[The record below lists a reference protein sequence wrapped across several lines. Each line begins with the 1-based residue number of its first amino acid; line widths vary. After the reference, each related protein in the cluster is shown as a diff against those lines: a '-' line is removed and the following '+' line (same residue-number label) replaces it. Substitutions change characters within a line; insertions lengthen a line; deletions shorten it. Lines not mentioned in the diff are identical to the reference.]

1 MQQMIGTYDWFLV
14 FLSYVISV
22 LASYTA
28 LEMGGRINAAR
39 GRTRL
44 IWLCGGAT
52 AMGLGIWSMH
62 FVGMLAYRMPMEVH
76 YDVSLVLLSM
86 VFAVSAS
93 YIALAAVGG
102 RHFGWR
108 NWTVGGLFMAFGI
121 IGMHYTG
128 LTAMKMNAVIQYRP
142 LVLSLSVVIAVITS
156 MSAMWLT
163 YYFRDD
169 IGRSRIYR
177 KVGSGFVMGAAISG
191 MHYTGM
197 GAARFISLDHM
208 NWMSNELSVETSLIA
223 YVIGMMTLLVL
234 GIALVTSFVDKRLA
248 YHAAKLHESEQHFQS
263 LFDYNTDAVFS
274 IDLEGRFIA
283 ANPAVEAITGYSA
296 EETVGRSLSR
306 ISELWST
313 DELNWRFAESVKG
326 IPQKFEMTIKHK
338 QGKSIDLSVT
348 CVPIVVNREVT
359 GLFGICQDI
368 TEKKQ
373 AERRIND
380 LAYRDDLTG
389 MPNRR
394 YLLETL
400 NGLPEAEEEFERA
413 LLVIDIDRFKLIN
426 DSIGQ
431 KQGDKLLRQ
440 LSDRLHHTADEGKVI
455 ARIGSDEFAVLL
467 CGIAGGESEAAAEAL
482 QLHERLQRPFTL
494 GAHKVHLSLTIG
506 YAVQSVAANG
516 EMLLKHADS
525 ALFYSKK
532 QGRNRIQAYSSE
544 MDEAS
549 EQKLAL
555 ENGLRLALERDEFE
569 VHYQPQVNMQG
580 QVIGAEALVR
590 WRHPEQ
596 GLVSPGLFIP
606 VAEESG
612 LIHLIGERVLRMACR
627 QNKLWQEA
635 GFPPM
640 PVSVNLSNKQFEQPH
655 LIETIREAL
664 QESGLESKYLDLEI
678 TESMMAADA
687 NNAETTLRRLKQIGV
702 QVSMDD
708 FGTGYSSLSYLNRF
722 PIDKLK
728 IDQSFVRDIAHESS
742 GASIVATIVAMS
754 HHLGL
759 QVIAEGV
766 ETQEQIDFLR
776 DKKCDLVQGY
786 YYSPPLPPDDFERYL
801 QNMARSAEPA

>member
-28 LEMGGRINAAR
+28 LDMGGRINAAR

-44 IWLCGGAT
+44 IWLCGGAL

-76 YDVSLVLLSM
+76 YDVALVLLSM
-86 VFAVSAS
+86 VFAVIAS

-128 LTAMKMNAVIQYRP
+128 MTAMKMNAVIQYRP
-142 LVLSLSVVIAVITS
+142 LVLSLSVIIAVIAS
-156 MSAMWLT
+156 MAAMWLT
-163 YYFRDD
+163 FYFRDD

-177 KVGSGFVMGAAISG
+177 KIGSGFVMGAAISG

-223 YVIGMMTLLVL
+223 YVIGMMTLLLL
-234 GIALVTSFVDKRLA
+234 GIALVSSFVDKRLA

-283 ANPAVEAITGYSA
+283 ANPAVEAITGYST

-306 ISELWST
+306 ISELWDT

-338 QGKSIDLSVT
+338 QGKAIDLSVT

-400 NGLPEAEEEFERA
+400 NGLAEAEEAIGRA

-440 LSDRLHHTADEGKVI
+440 LSDRLHHAVGEDKVI

-467 CGIAGGESEAAAEAL
+467 YEIAGGESEAAAEAL
-482 QLHERLQRPFTL
+482 QLHENLQRPFTL

-506 YAVQSVAANG
+506 YAVQTVAANG

-612 LIHLIGERVLRMACR
+612 LIHLIGERVLRLACR

-664 QESGLESKYLDLEI
+664 HESGLEPKYLDLEI

-728 IDQSFVRDIAHESS
+728 IDQSFVRDIAHGSS

-786 YYSPPLPPDDFERYL
+786 YYSKPLPPDEFERYL

>member
-14 FLSYVISV
+14 FLSYAISV
-22 LASYTA
+22 LASYTV
-28 LEMGGRINAAR
+28 LDMGGRINAAR

-44 IWLCGGAT
+44 IWLSGGAL

-62 FVGMLAYRMPMEVH
+62 FVGMLAYRIPMEVH
-76 YDVSLVLLSM
+76 YDVSLVLLSI
-86 VFAVSAS
+86 VFSVSAS
-93 YIALAAVGG
+93 YIALASVGG

-142 LVLSLSVVIAVITS
+142 LVLSLSVVVAVIAS
-156 MSAMWLT
+156 MAAMRLT
-163 YYFRDD
+163 FYFRDD

-177 KVGSGFVMGAAISG
+177 KVGSGLVMGAAISG

-208 NWMSNELSVETSLIA
+208 NWINNELSVETSLIA
-223 YVIGMMTLLVL
+223 YVIGLMTLLLL

-326 IPQKFEMTIKHK
+326 IPQKFEMTIRHK
-338 QGKSIDLSVT
+338 QGKAIDLSVT

-400 NGLPEAEEEFERA
+400 NGLTEAEEEIERA

-431 KQGDKLLRQ
+431 KQGDRLLRQ
-440 LSDRLHHTADEGKVI
+440 LSDRLHHAAGEGKVI

-467 CGIAGGESEAAAEAL
+467 HGIAGGESEAAAEAL

-506 YAVQSVAANG
+506 YAVQPVAANG

-627 QNKLWQEA
+627 QNKSWQEA

-664 QESGLESKYLDLEI
+664 HESGLEPKYLDLEI

-728 IDQSFVRDIAHESS
+728 IDQSFVRDIAHGSS

>member
-28 LEMGGRINAAR
+28 LDMGGRVKAAR

-44 IWLCGGAT
+44 IWLSGGAL

-86 VFAVSAS
+86 IFAVIAS

-108 NWTVGGLFMAFGI
+108 NWIVGGLFMAFGI
-121 IGMHYTG
+121 VGMHYTG
-128 LTAMKMNAVIQYRP
+128 MTAMKMNAVVQYSP
-142 LVLSLSVVIAVITS
+142 LYLVLSVVIAVIAS
-156 MSAMWLT
+156 MAAMWLT
-163 YYFRDD
+163 FHFRDD
-169 IGRSRIYR
+169 IGRSRIYY
-177 KVGSGFVMGAAISG
+177 KIGSGFVMGAAISG

-197 GAARFISLDHM
+197 EAARFISLDHM
-208 NWMSNELSVETSLIA
+208 HWMNNELSVETSLIA
-223 YVIGMMTLLVL
+223 YVIVMMTLLLL

-296 EETVGRSLSR
+296 EETVGRSLSG
-306 ISELWST
+306 ISELWNT
-313 DELNWRFAESVKG
+313 DELGWRVAESVKG
-326 IPQKFEMTIKHK
+326 IPQKFEMTITHK
-338 QGKSIDLSVT
+338 QGQAIDLSIT

-400 NGLPEAEEEFERA
+400 NVLTEAEEETEKA

-440 LSDRLHHTADEGKVI
+440 LSDRLYHAAGEDKVI

-467 CGIAGGESEAAAEAL
+467 SGIAGGESEAAVEAL
-482 QLHERLQRPFTL
+482 RLHERLQRPFTL
-494 GAHKVHLSLTIG
+494 GAHKVYLSLTIG
-506 YAVQSVAANG
+506 YAVQPVAANG

-532 QGRNRIQAYSSE
+532 QGRNRVQAYSSE

-580 QVIGAEALVR
+580 RVIGAEALVR

-612 LIHLIGERVLRMACR
+612 LIHRIGECVLRRACR

-635 GFPPM
+635 GFSPM

-655 LIETIREAL
+655 LIESIREAL
-664 QESGLESKYLDLEI
+664 QESGLEPKYLDLEI

-687 NNAETTLRRLKQIGV
+687 KNAETTLRRLKQIGV

-728 IDQSFVRDIAHESS
+728 IDQSFVRDIAHGSS
-742 GASIVATIVAMS
+742 GASIVATIVAMA

-786 YYSPPLPPDDFERYL
+786 YYSRPLPPDEFERFL
-801 QNMARSAEPA
+801 KNMDRSAETA

>member
-1 MQQMIGTYDWFLV
+1 MQQMIGTYDGFLV
-14 FLSYVISV
+14 FLSYAISV

-28 LEMGGRINAAR
+28 LDMGGRVKAAQ
-39 GRTRL
+39 GRIRL
-44 IWLCGGAT
+44 IWLSGGAL

-76 YDVSLVLLSM
+76 YDVALVLLSM
-86 VFAVSAS
+86 IFAVIAS
-93 YIALAAVGG
+93 YIALGAVGG

-108 NWTVGGLFMAFGI
+108 NWIVGGLFMAFGI
-121 IGMHYTG
+121 VGMHYTG
-128 LTAMKMNAVIQYRP
+128 MTAMKMNAVIQYSP
-142 LVLSLSVVIAVITS
+142 LYLVLSVVIALIAS
-156 MSAMWLT
+156 MVAMWLT
-163 YYFRDD
+163 FHFRDD
-169 IGRSRIYR
+169 IGRSRIYY
-177 KVGSGFVMGAAISG
+177 KIGSGFVMGAAISG

-197 GAARFISLDHM
+197 EAARFISLDHM
-208 NWMSNELSVETSLIA
+208 HWMNNELSVETSLIA
-223 YVIGMMTLLVL
+223 YVIVMMTLLLL

-296 EETVGRSLSR
+296 EETVGRSLSG
-306 ISELWST
+306 ISELWNT
-313 DELNWRFAESVKG
+313 DELGWRVAESIKG

-338 QGKSIDLSVT
+338 QGQAIDLSVT

-400 NGLPEAEEEFERA
+400 NVLTEAEEETEMA

-431 KQGDKLLRQ
+431 KQGDRLLRQ
-440 LSDRLHHTADEGKVI
+440 LSDRLYHAAGEEKVI

-467 CGIAGGESEAAAEAL
+467 CGIAGGESEAAVEAL
-482 QLHERLQRPFTL
+482 RLHERLQRPFTL
-494 GAHKVHLSLTIG
+494 GAHKVYLSLTIG
-506 YAVQSVAANG
+506 YSVQPVSANG

-532 QGRNRIQAYSSE
+532 QGRNRVQAYSSE

-580 QVIGAEALVR
+580 RVIGAEALVR

-612 LIHLIGERVLRMACR
+612 LIHRIGECVLRMACQ

-655 LIETIREAL
+655 LIESIREAL
-664 QESGLESKYLDLEI
+664 QESGLEPKYLDLEI

-728 IDQSFVRDIAHESS
+728 IDQSFVRDIAYGSS
-742 GASIVATIVAMS
+742 GASIVATIVAMA

-786 YYSPPLPPDDFERYL
+786 YYSRPLPPDEFERFL
-801 QNMARSAEPA
+801 KNMDRSAETA

>member
-28 LEMGGRINAAR
+28 LDMGGRVKAAR

-44 IWLCGGAT
+44 IWLSGGAL

-76 YDVSLVLLSM
+76 YDVALVLLSM
-86 VFAVSAS
+86 IFAVIAS

-108 NWTVGGLFMAFGI
+108 NWIVGGLFMAFGI
-121 IGMHYTG
+121 VGMHYTG
-128 LTAMKMNAVIQYRP
+128 MTAMKMNAVIQYSP
-142 LVLSLSVVIAVITS
+142 LYLVLSVIVAVVAS
-156 MSAMWLT
+156 MAAMWLT
-163 YYFRDD
+163 FHFRDD
-169 IGRSRIYR
+169 IGRSRIYY
-177 KVGSGFVMGAAISG
+177 KIGSGFVMGAAISG

-197 GAARFISLDHM
+197 QAARFISLDHVHWM
-208 NWMSNELSVETSLIA
+208 NNDLSVETSLIA
-223 YVIGMMTLLVL
+223 YGIVMMTLLLL

-296 EETVGRSLSR
+296 EETVGCSLSG
-306 ISELWST
+306 ISEVWNT
-313 DELNWRFAESVKG
+313 DELGWRVAESIKG
-326 IPQKFEMTIKHK
+326 VPQKFEMTIKHK
-338 QGKSIDLSVT
+338 QGQAIDLSVT

-400 NGLPEAEEEFERA
+400 NVLTEAEEGTERA

-431 KQGDKLLRQ
+431 KQGDRLLRQ
-440 LSDRLHHTADEGKVI
+440 LSDRLYHAAGEDKVI

-467 CGIAGGESEAAAEAL
+467 CGIAGGESEAAVEAL
-482 QLHERLQRPFTL
+482 RLHERLQRPFTL
-494 GAHKVHLSLTIG
+494 GAHKVYLSLTIG
-506 YAVQSVAANG
+506 YAVQPVSANG

-532 QGRNRIQAYSSE
+532 QGRNRVQAYSSE

-555 ENGLRLALERDEFE
+555 ENGLRLALERNEFE

-580 QVIGAEALVR
+580 RVIGAEALVR

-612 LIHLIGERVLRMACR
+612 LIHRIGECVLRMACR

-635 GFPPM
+635 GFQPM

-655 LIETIREAL
+655 LIESIREAL
-664 QESGLESKYLDLEI
+664 QESGLEPKYLDLEI

-728 IDQSFVRDIAHESS
+728 IDQSFVRDIAYGSS
-742 GASIVATIVAMS
+742 GASIVATIVAMA

-786 YYSPPLPPDDFERYL
+786 YYSRPLPPDEFERFL
-801 QNMARSAEPA
+801 KNMDRSAETA

>member
-14 FLSYVISV
+14 FLSYAISV

-28 LEMGGRINAAR
+28 LDMGGRINAAR

-128 LTAMKMNAVIQYRP
+128 MTAMKMNAVIQYRP
-142 LVLSLSVVIAVITS
+142 LVLSLSVVIAVIAS
-156 MSAMWLT
+156 MVAMWLT

-169 IGRSRIYR
+169 IGRSRIFR

-223 YVIGMMTLLVL
+223 YVIGLMTLLLL

-338 QGKSIDLSVT
+338 QGKAIDLSVT

-400 NGLPEAEEEFERA
+400 NGLTEADEEIEMA

-431 KQGDKLLRQ
+431 KQGDRLLRQ
-440 LSDRLHHTADEGKVI
+440 LSDRLHQVADEGKVI

-467 CGIAGGESEAAAEAL
+467 SGIAGGESEAAAEAL

-569 VHYQPQVNMQG
+569 VHYQPQVNMKG

-627 QNKLWQEA
+627 QNKSWQEA
-635 GFPPM
+635 GFSPM

-655 LIETIREAL
+655 LIETIRVAL
-664 QESGLESKYLDLEI
+664 QESGLEPKYLDLEI

-728 IDQSFVRDIAHESS
+728 IDQSFVRDIAHGSS
-742 GASIVATIVAMS
+742 GASIVATIVAMA

-786 YYSPPLPPDDFERYL
+786 YYSPPLPPDEFERYL